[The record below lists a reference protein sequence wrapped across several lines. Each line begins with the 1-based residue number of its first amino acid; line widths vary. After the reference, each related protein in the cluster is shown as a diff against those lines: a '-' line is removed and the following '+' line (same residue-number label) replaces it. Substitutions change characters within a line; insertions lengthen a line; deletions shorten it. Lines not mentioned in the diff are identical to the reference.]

1 MTMLYEALCG
11 EAFSTQ
17 QDATSHEWH
26 CDQCAGVL
34 DSIEKMLESENVQNL
49 ETELAPVYDAALPK
63 DAPGAWIR
71 AAIERMYTQPTLPGL
86 G

>member
-17 QDATSHEWH
+17 EDATSHEWH
-26 CDQCAGVL
+26 CDQCAGVV
-34 DSIEKMLESENVQNL
+34 ENIQNL
-49 ETELAPVYDAALPK
+49 ETELTPVYDAALPK